1 MMDDNRIRYPHSAQA
16 HIEDRARI
24 REREWQK
31 QQEQIRA
38 AVSANTQSMAPI
50 VDELRALVKETQEQ
64 NAILKEQVDSAEKE
78 AKSARVLAIVSL
90 VISTL
95 VSLASLAV
103 ALWERLG

>member
-1 MMDDNRIRYPHSAQA
+1 MTDYNGIRYPHSAQA
-16 HIEDRARI
+16 YVEDRAKI
-24 REREWQK
+24 RERERQK
-31 QQEQIRA
+31 QQEQIKA

-50 VDELRALVKETQEQ
+50 VEELRALVKETQEQ

-103 ALWERLG
+103 ALWDRLG